1 MKHYTMSTN
10 AKDSPWYF
18 VIAETIHDA
27 IRAVESATRAY
38 VNFGLEVHRTEPKW
52 NETLIEA

>member
-38 VNFGLEVHRTEPKW
+38 VNFGLEVHRTERSGTKP
-52 NETLIEA
+52 